1 MTDIATVDMFVVTTV
16 TSKPLAAVSMFSH
29 HRKRVIHF
37 DVTGTRRKSGLRGKS
52 PRPFLGTL
60 HPHTARRPQTG
71 PTAARRIQTVARS
84 AQQQARSD
92 GFSPPC
98 QPACMDSHG
107 FSLIRRISASA
118 RWSCGISSNA
128 LTRRELTLAREWVPS
143 RRLAILERVSSE
155 DLSALMRKQPIEAAA
170 TNLVYSTPSS
180 KRT

>member
-52 PRPFLGTL
+52 PRPFLGTP
-60 HPHTARRPQTG
+60 HPQTARRPQTG
-71 PTAARRIQTVARS
+71 PTAACRIQTVARS

-107 FSLIRRISASA
+107 FSPIRRISVGSLVLWYLQQ
-118 RWSCGISSNA
+118 RPHQ
-128 LTRRELTLAREWVPS
+128 TRIDPREGVG
-143 RRLAILERVSSE
+143 AI
-155 DLSALMRKQPIEAAA
+155 APPG
-170 TNLVYSTPSS
+170 YS
-180 KRT
+180 